1 MCLWERERGRE
12 RISSKNSLLPCW
24 QIWSASITERQI
36 YLHMT
41 HITHHFTDTHTHWT
55 GDTYWREI
63 SFTSLIRL
71 GWFFSLFSSLV
82 QFLSE
87 SFLPRGIEIDD
98 KFSLCQAAN
107 VHLRA
112 FPPLSQYVFQSGK
125 FSHKTSAL
133 FICPLMLAH
142 SLSLFL
148 SLSQRSVAA
157 QLSYWALE
165 KLLNVLLFKLIN
177 SKDTINW
184 KICTKLKEREWEK
197 TDTDQES

>member
-1 MCLWERERGRE
+1 MLKSLHEYVCVWAQV
-12 RISSKNSLLPCW
+12 SSKNSLLLCW

-41 HITHHFTDTHTHWT
+41 HITHHITHTHWT
-55 GDTYWREI
+55 GDTHTHTQGWKYLSSSP
-63 SFTSLIRL
+63 SFTHKARLIFL
-71 GWFFSLFSSLV
+71 SFSSLV
-82 QFLSE
+82 PLLSSE
-87 SFLPRGIEIDD
+87 SFLLRGIEIDD
-98 KFSLCQAAN
+98 KFSLCQAAD

-133 FICPLMLAH
+133 FICPLMRAL

-177 SKDTINW
+177 RKDTINW
-184 KICTKLKEREWEK
+184 KICTKL
-197 TDTDQES
+197 